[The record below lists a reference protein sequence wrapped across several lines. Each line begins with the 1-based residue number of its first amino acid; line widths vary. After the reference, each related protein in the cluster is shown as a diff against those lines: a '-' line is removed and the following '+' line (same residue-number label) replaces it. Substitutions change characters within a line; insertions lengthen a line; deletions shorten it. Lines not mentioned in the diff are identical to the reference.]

1 MQTEIYF
8 TNLADLKMPVAIVT
22 GGNKGIGLGVVRNIK
37 CSFKSFSEVRGLCKQ
52 FKGEVYLTARDEARG
67 KVKSPFVKIILLA
80 NCVAHLNVG
89 CWEER
94 HHSCNP
100 DTTAQAQ
107 SLFRLEL

>member
-8 TNLADLKMPVAIVT
+8 TKLADLKMPVAIVT

-67 KVKSPFVKIILLA
+67 KVKCKSSMLVQRPKLIL
-80 NCVAHLNVG
+80 NC
-89 CWEER
+89 CFK
-94 HHSCNP
+94 P
-100 DTTAQAQ
+100 
-107 SLFRLEL
+107 